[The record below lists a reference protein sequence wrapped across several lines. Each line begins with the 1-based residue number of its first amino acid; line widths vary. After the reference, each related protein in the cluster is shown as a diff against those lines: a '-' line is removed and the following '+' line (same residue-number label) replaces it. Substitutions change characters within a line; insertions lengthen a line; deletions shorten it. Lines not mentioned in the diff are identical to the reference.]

1 MTIAEM
7 PLEAVNHIAGMP
19 RPHPGGL
26 WENSLDP
33 ATGEVV
39 GRYAPANFDLAI
51 EAANAARLALE
62 ATAWSRDARL
72 RATVLLR
79 FADRMAAA
87 KDRIV
92 ALLMRENGKLRAEA
106 TGEVI
111 AAISEARFYAGLARL
126 PHGRS
131 TETVPG
137 SLSIISREAA
147 GVVAIIVPWNAPVT
161 LLVRSLAP
169 ALAAGCAVVVKSA
182 PQTTLV
188 NDLVMEQLRL
198 DGDIPPGIINVV
210 NEHGTEVGRALVASR
225 AVNVISFTGS
235 SATGKAIMVAAGPTL
250 KRLSL
255 ELGGKSPAIVFPDAD
270 LDRATDELSFGAL
283 SVAGQFCMCA
293 SRFLIHAD
301 IAAEM
306 SERLAARFAS
316 IRVGPASDPHSEMGP
331 VIDEANCTRLEGL
344 VHLAQA
350 EGNMILRGSR
360 VGTEG
365 TFLSPTLVGVEDLGS
380 RLVQEELFGPIATFE
395 TFGDETE
402 ALFKAHATDFGL
414 AASVHTRDLTLAHR
428 MARRLK
434 AGTVWLNCHR
444 RQFAEIEVGGFGES
458 GLGRLHGTEALD
470 DFLQTK
476 HVFLEYEGTA
486 S

>member
-1 MTIAEM
+1 
-7 PLEAVNHIAGMP
+7 
-19 RPHPGGL
+19 
-26 WENSLDP
+26 
-33 ATGEVV
+33 
-39 GRYAPANFDLAI
+39 
-51 EAANAARLALE
+51 
-62 ATAWSRDARL
+62 
-72 RATVLLR
+72 
-79 FADRMAAA
+79 
-87 KDRIV
+87 
-92 ALLMRENGKLRAEA
+92 
-106 TGEVI
+106 
-111 AAISEARFYAGLARL
+111 
-126 PHGRS
+126 
-131 TETVPG
+131 
-137 SLSIISREAA
+137 
-147 GVVAIIVPWNAPVT
+147 
-161 LLVRSLAP
+161 
-169 ALAAGCAVVVKSA
+169 
-182 PQTTLV
+182 
-188 NDLVMEQLRL
+188 
-198 DGDIPPGIINVV
+198 
-210 NEHGTEVGRALVASR
+210 
-225 AVNVISFTGS
+225 
-235 SATGKAIMVAAGPTL
+235 
-250 KRLSL
+250 
-255 ELGGKSPAIVFPDAD
+255 
-270 LDRATDELSFGAL
+270 
-283 SVAGQFCMCA
+283 
-293 SRFLIHAD
+293 
-301 IAAEM
+301 
-306 SERLAARFAS
+306 
-316 IRVGPASDPHSEMGP
+316 